1 MARGAIA
8 WRRAARVAIIGLAL
22 TSPIPAMA
30 QTALD
35 DQVRAGY
42 PPPEYKPIG
51 VDIGMGDSLLLFPK
65 AEVRATHTDN
75 LFREGADRVADQI
88 VTFAPSLDLRSDWD
102 NHAFE
107 AGVRIVHA
115 RHRENPDENYLDV
128 TGRLRGRVDVTEDD
142 RLDLETSHAR
152 LHEERDAIDDID
164 EQEPTIYYLTT
175 GQIVAQHEGGA
186 ILLRATG
193 TVDRLDFT
201 DNGPVDNDDRDRV
214 ESELRLRAGY
224 EWIERVQPFV
234 EVAVN
239 DRTFDRSTDTDG
251 IRRGS
256 DGWEALAGT
265 TFDISAV
272 TFVEAA
278 AGFRRQSF
286 EEPTFDDV
294 SGLTFQ
300 GRAVWN
306 ATDLMTVS
314 LRLERRIV
322 ETTSVTASAVTA
334 TDGTLTLD
342 YVPLDNLL
350 ATTRLNY
357 GEDQFEGEGGTD
369 ERWRFELGFEYL
381 IGSNYVVGANF
392 NHSRRVSSDDAD
404 DFIANDVIVRF
415 GSQL

>member
-1 MARGAIA
+1 MARGFGPRLILMC
-8 WRRAARVAIIGLAL
+8 AAMLGCAV
-22 TSPIPAMA
+22 TPARA

-35 DQVRAGY
+35 DQVRASY

-51 VDIGMGDSLLLFPK
+51 VDIGVGDSLLVFPK
-65 AEVRATHTDN
+65 AEIRVTHTDN

-88 VTFAPSLDLRSDWD
+88 VTFAPSLDIKSDWD
-102 NHAFE
+102 NHAAE

-115 RHRENPDENYLDV
+115 RHVENPDENYLDV
-128 TGRLRGRVDVTEDD
+128 TGRLAGRIDVTEDD
-142 RLDLETSHAR
+142 RIELEATSAR
-152 LHEERDAIDDID
+152 LHEERDAIDDVD
-164 EQEPTIYYLTT
+164 EQEPTIFFLH
-175 GQIVAQHEGGA
+175 GGKIVAQHQGGA

-193 TVDRLDFT
+193 TVDRYDFN

-224 EWIERVQPFV
+224 EVIEAVQPFV

-256 DGWEALAGT
+256 DGWEVLAGNT
-265 TFDISAV
+265 LDLSAV

-286 EEPTFDDV
+286 DEPTFGDV
-294 SGLTFQ
+294 AGLTFR

-306 ATDLMTVS
+306 ATDLMTLS
-314 LRLERRIV
+314 LRLERRVV

-334 TDGTLTLD
+334 TDATLGLD

-350 ATTRLNY
+350 ATARLGY
-357 GEDQFEGEGGTD
+357 GEDKFENEGGTD
-369 ERWRFELGFEYL
+369 DRWRFELGFEYL
-381 IGSNYVVGANF
+381 IGSNYVVGANYVH
-392 NHSRRVSSDDAD
+392 NRRVSSDDAD